1 MWKCAELRERP
12 SIPAQPNARTR
23 LPSSGPTG
31 PHRGHIRATNDRIAA
46 DHAATLTPTM
56 EPERLRNSDGL
67 SIGGVA
73 VAGLEIK
80 NVGEPDETRPFAGKG
95 QAAVV
100 NIAGQPVM
108 YVTYE
113 PGWRWSEHLKPILGT
128 ESCEATHLLYC
139 LSGRL
144 RVETNRGE
152 QGEIGP
158 GDVAAIEPGHDAW
171 TVGEEPCVAVDFGS
185 YVQPAKS

>member
-1 MWKCAELRERP
+1 MEL
-12 SIPAQPNARTR
+12 
-23 LPSSGPTG
+23 
-31 PHRGHIRATNDRIAA
+31 
-46 DHAATLTPTM
+46 
-56 EPERLRNSDGL
+56 ERLRNSDDPR
-67 SIGGVA
+67 IGGVA

-80 NVGEPDETRPFAGKG
+80 NVGEPDETRPFTDKG

-100 NIAGQPVM
+100 NIAGHPVM
-108 YVTYE
+108 YMTYE
-113 PGWRWSEHLKPILGT
+113 PGWRWSEHLKPIVGT

-144 RVETNRGE
+144 RVETNGGE

-171 TVGEEPCVAVDFGS
+171 TVGDEPCVAVDFGS